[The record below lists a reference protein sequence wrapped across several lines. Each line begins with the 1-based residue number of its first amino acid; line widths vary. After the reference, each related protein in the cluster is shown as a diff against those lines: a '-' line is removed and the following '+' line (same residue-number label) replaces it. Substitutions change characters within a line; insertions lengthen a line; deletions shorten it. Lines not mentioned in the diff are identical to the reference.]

1 MTTSIGLGFSVPKRM
16 SRVEL
21 RCAERKC
28 RATLGPHD
36 TGDGTVGDLMPGT
49 HFGQFDRGTN
59 ASKINT
65 LINTYN
71 TKFGNQ
77 PTPAGQVLVANNLM
91 TVTQLQQLG
100 GVAPIIP
107 TAPAG
112 QADFT
117 WLRSFDLN
125 VAWKHKFKESLTIEP
140 SVYFYN
146 LFNFANFG
154 LPPNTM
160 SGFLNGTPGSINGT
174 NNADNKASFRVGNGT
189 GVYALGAARQIEWG
203 MKFTF

>member
-1 MTTSIGLGFSVPKRM
+1 
-16 SRVEL
+16 
-21 RCAERKC
+21 
-28 RATLGPHD
+28 
-36 TGDGTVGDLMPGT
+36 MPGT

-59 ASKINT
+59 ASNINT

-125 VAWKHKFKESLTIEP
+125 VAWKYKFKESLTIEP

-160 SGFLNGTPGSINGT
+160 SGFLNPRRDPSTARTTRTIRLRS
-174 NNADNKASFRVGNGT
+174 
-189 GVYALGAARQIEWG
+189 ALETALEYMHSEPLDRSSGE
-203 MKFTF
+203 